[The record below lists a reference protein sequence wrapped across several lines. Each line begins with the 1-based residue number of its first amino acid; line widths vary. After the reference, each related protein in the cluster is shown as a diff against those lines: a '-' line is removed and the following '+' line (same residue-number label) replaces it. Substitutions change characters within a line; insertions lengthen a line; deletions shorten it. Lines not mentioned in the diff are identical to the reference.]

1 MGILV
6 LFFKKKLVK
15 LRVLTKADV
24 SEVVIAIKTIEKILN
39 LLVREGGMLYGCVL
53 SIHNHHNASIQD
65 IMAAEHIIYYSQFIL
80 SFQFRINSLF
90 LCEIKLI

>member
-24 SEVVIAIKTIEKILN
+24 SEVVVAIKTIEKILN
-39 LLVREGGMLYGCVL
+39 LLVRKGGMFNACVL
-53 SIHNHHNASIQD
+53 SIHNHHNASVQD
-65 IMAAEHIIYYSQFIL
+65 IMAAEHIIYHS
-80 SFQFRINSLF
+80 
-90 LCEIKLI
+90 